1 MDGAAT
7 AMPTIWGINCDQ
19 SNSEESKHKMLIA
32 TLALVGCAATMQT
45 PTQPASAKSIY
56 DFTVSDIDGN
66 DVKLRKFRGK
76 VLMVVNVASKCGN
89 TPQYEKL
96 EAMYA
101 KYKAKGFV
109 ILGFP
114 ANEFGHQ
121 EPGTN
126 AEIKEFCSATYHV
139 DFPMFSKIVV
149 KGEGINP
156 LYSWLISQSDKP
168 TEDIHWNFEKFIVDK
183 HGKVI
188 MRVDPRTKPDEAS
201 VVSTVETAL
210 GI

>member
-156 LYSWLISQSDKP
+156 LYSWLIAHSTTP
-168 TEDIHWNFEKFIVDK
+168 TADVKWNFEKFLIDRK
-183 HGKVI
+183 GHVI
-188 MRVDPRTKPDEAS
+188 DRIGNRTPPDEPE
-201 VVSTVETAL
+201 VVAEVERAL
-210 GI
+210 GS

>member
-1 MDGAAT
+1 
-7 AMPTIWGINCDQ
+7 
-19 SNSEESKHKMLIA
+19 MLLA

-45 PTQPASAKSIY
+45 PTQPAPSPKSIY
-56 DFTVSDIDGN
+56 GFTVSDIDGN
-66 DVKLRKFRGK
+66 NVKLSKFKGK

-89 TPQYEKL
+89 TPQYSLL
-96 EAMYA
+96 ESMYA
-101 KYKAKGFV
+101 KYKDKGFV

-156 LYSWLISQSDKP
+156 LYRWLIASSDTPDADVK
-168 TEDIHWNFEKFIVDK
+168 WNFEKFLIDK

-188 MRVDPRTKPDEAS
+188 KRIGNRVQPDDAD
-201 VVSTVETAL
+201 VVAAVEGAL